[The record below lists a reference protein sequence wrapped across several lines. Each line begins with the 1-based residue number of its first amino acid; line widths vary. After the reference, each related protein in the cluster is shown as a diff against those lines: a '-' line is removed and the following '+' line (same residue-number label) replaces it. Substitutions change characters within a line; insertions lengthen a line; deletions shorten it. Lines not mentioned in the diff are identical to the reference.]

1 MIEPEDG
8 ISPQTA
14 GTFLTI
20 VALLGIGLY
29 ALSVML
35 ETKSPDPLYDPDNL
49 GSHTSSKLMETPDLW
64 KGKKTAVEE
73 VVPQAV
79 PVRPVRPATTSPF
92 SP

>member
-29 ALSVML
+29 AMSVML

-49 GSHTSSKLMETPDLW
+49 ESHTSSKLMETPDLW
-64 KGKKTAVEE
+64 KGKKTAVDDVPPQ
-73 VVPQAV
+73 VVPPR
-79 PVRPVRPATTSPF
+79 PVRPVTTSPF

>member
-14 GTFLTI
+14 GTLLTI

-29 ALSVML
+29 AMSVML

-49 GSHTSSKLMETPDLW
+49 ESHTSSKLMETPDLW
-64 KGKKTAVEE
+64 KGKKTSAVFVLIRIRFCKCERITF
-73 VVPQAV
+73 AL
-79 PVRPVRPATTSPF
+79 A
-92 SP
+92 